1 MLTLD
6 HWQQQGCYFDYKSHQ
21 IFYRVEGS
29 AEKPTLLLIHGFPTC
44 SWDWHALWHD
54 LIPHFQV
61 VTLDLIGFGFSDKP
75 RRYAYSISDQAQICL
90 ALLRHLHIDHCHLL
104 AHDYGDTVAQEI
116 MALAQEEN
124 GSYLG
129 SVLLLNGG
137 LFPETHHALLV
148 QKLLMSPVGG
158 LISRLMNFKKFKQSL
173 DKVCVVKLSDQEI
186 GHYWALINRS
196 NGAAVF
202 PKLIRYMQE
211 RRENRARW
219 VGALQNTTTPIGLIN
234 GIDDPIS
241 GGHMVARYREI
252 VSTDG
257 IAALPGIG
265 HYPQLEAPAQVLSA
279 ALTFWRDNG
288 VIVDR

>member
-1 MLTLD
+1 MLTPDYWL
-6 HWQQQGCYFDYKSHQ
+6 QRGCYLDYKDHQ
-21 IFYRVEGS
+21 VFYRVEGA

-44 SWDWHALWHD
+44 SWDWHTLWHD
-54 LIPHFQV
+54 LLEHFQV
-61 VTLDLIGFGFSDKP
+61 ITLDLIGFGFSDKP
-75 RRYAYSISDQAQICL
+75 RRYAYSIKDQAQICL
-90 ALLRHLHIDHCHLL
+90 VLLRHLKVDHFHLF

-116 MALAQEEN
+116 MALAQEKN
-124 GSYLG
+124 GPNLG

-137 LFPETHHALLV
+137 LFPETHRALLV

-158 LISRLMNFKKFKQSL
+158 LISRLMSFNKFKQNF
-173 DKVCVVKLSDQEI
+173 DKVCVIKLSQKELED
-186 GHYWALINRS
+186 YWALINRG
-196 NGAAVF
+196 NGIAVF

-219 VGALQNTTTPIGLIN
+219 VGALQNARNPIGLIN

-252 VSTDG
+252 VSTVG
-257 IAALPGIG
+257 ITTLPGIG

-288 VIVDR
+288 VIAER